1 MAIGS
6 KYNPLGSE
14 QKPRAERIFTDRVDS
29 KDAFRKSIAHINEI
43 SKDKDGKEKNTYKVL
58 AFYGMGGIGK
68 TSLRDHLCD
77 MIKKNEELKKHVV
90 YSYIDFQTDFPKD
103 MISKDV
109 FYRLISDRFHKNFG
123 IKFTIFSLA
132 YIIYL
137 KKLNPNLELKKHTL
151 PFAEEGDILSGI
163 IEFLS
168 ESVGSIAGITTKIV
182 AYAYKNYSN
191 FFLDDN
197 IKKELVELEN
207 QEVCNIEQE
216 LSRFFAYDLANFKK
230 ENPNKKVAI
239 FFDTYELLCKTQP
252 TDAEKLKQDEWI
264 RDFIEQ
270 NKNVLF
276 VISGREKLIWE
287 LADSDWEEVLEQH
300 RLEELSDDDCKSFLN
315 HCGITDPNI
324 QERIIKCSCGVPFY
338 LDICVE
344 IWENDKGKEDF
355 KDIKQTEI
363 TERLIRYLD
372 RSELATL
379 ELLSIAS
386 YFDKEIFELIVSKF
400 STGYPATKIDE
411 LAKFSFISSEDNS
424 KHYTI
429 QRLMKECL
437 QNQLDV
443 ELKARAHETMVCYY
457 EDKLKDLSI
466 KTASRDNA
474 ILVREAFIHK
484 ENLNGEEKAIDW
496 LLEKLDIY
504 SERGV
509 LFIFK
514 DMLLELLN
522 RDFNYKKA
530 DVLNN
535 LGTSYYSLGNY
546 NKAIEYYKKAL
557 EIRIN
562 TLDENHPDV
571 ASSYNNLGA
580 AYNGLGD
587 YNKAIYFFEKAL
599 EIKINT
605 LGENHPNVA
614 SSYNNLG
621 AAYNDLG
628 DYNKA
633 IEYHEKALEIR
644 INTLD
649 ENHSDLAT
657 SYNNLGA
664 AYNNLGDYNKAIE
677 YYKKAL
683 EIRINTLDENHPDL
697 ATSYYNLGI
706 SYDGL
711 EDYGKAIEYYKKALE
726 IRINTLDENHP
737 DIASS
742 YNNLGV
748 VYNDLGDYNKAI
760 EYHEKPLEIRINTL
774 GENHPDVA
782 DSYNNLGISYDGL
795 GDYNK
800 AIECHEKALEI
811 RINTQGK
818 NQNHRNII
826 RSYVSLGGIYY
837 GLGDYSKAIEYYEKA
852 LEIRINTLDENHPD
866 IVNSYYKLG
875 AAYNGLGDYNKAIS
889 FLEKALEIRIN
900 TPGESHPDIV
910 NSYYKLGAACN
921 GLGDY
926 NKAIEYH
933 EKALE
938 IEINTLGENHPDV
951 ADSYG
956 VLGGIYYG
964 LGDYSKAIEYYE
976 KALEI
981 RINTLGRSHPDIA
994 DYYNNLG
1001 VVYNDLGDYCKAIEY
1016 YEKAL
1021 EIRINIL
1028 GENDPDITFYYSNI
1042 GESYHGLGD
1051 YGKAIEY
1058 YEKALEIIETVGTL
1072 YSGKYSDD
1080 SNMEEAI
1087 KKEIAI
1093 IREKLIS

>member
-1 MAIGS
+1 MPIGS

-14 QKPRAERIFTDRVDS
+14 QKLRAERIFTDRVDS

-77 MIKKNEELKKHVV
+77 MIKKDEELKKHVV

-197 IKKELVELEN
+197 IKNELFKLEN

-216 LSRFFAYDLANFKK
+216 LPRFFAYDLANFKK

-287 LADSDWEEVLEQH
+287 LADSDWEKVLEQH
-300 RLEELSDDDCKSFLN
+300 RLEELSDDDCRSFLS
-315 HCGITDPNI
+315 HCGIADPVI

-344 IWENDKGKEDF
+344 IWENDKGKENF
-355 KDIKQTEI
+355 KDIKQAEI

-379 ELLSIAS
+379 ELLSIAN

-400 STGYPATKIDE
+400 STGYPATKIGE
-411 LAKFSFISSEDNS
+411 LAKFSFISSEDDS

-437 QNQLDV
+437 QNQLDA
-443 ELKARAHETMVCYY
+443 ELKARAHEVMIGYY
-457 EDKLKDLSI
+457 EDKLKNLSV

-474 ILVREAFIHK
+474 ILVREAFIHI
-484 ENLNGEEKAIDW
+484 EILDGVEKAIDW
-496 LLEKLDIY
+496 LLEKLSIY
-504 SERGV
+504 RKCGI

-514 DMLLELLN
+514 DMLLELLG
-522 RDFNYKKA
+522 RDLDYKK
-530 DVLNN
+530 VEILNN
-535 LGTSYYSLGNY
+535 LGTSHYS
-546 NKAIEYYKKAL
+546 
-557 EIRIN
+557 
-562 TLDENHPDV
+562 
-571 ASSYNNLGA
+571 
-580 AYNGLGD
+580 
-587 YNKAIYFFEKAL
+587 
-599 EIKINT
+599 
-605 LGENHPNVA
+605 
-614 SSYNNLG
+614 
-621 AAYNDLG
+621 
-628 DYNKA
+628 
-633 IEYHEKALEIR
+633 
-644 INTLD
+644 
-649 ENHSDLAT
+649 
-657 SYNNLGA
+657 
-664 AYNNLGDYNKAIE
+664 
-677 YYKKAL
+677 
-683 EIRINTLDENHPDL
+683 
-697 ATSYYNLGI
+697 
-706 SYDGL
+706 
-711 EDYGKAIEYYKKALE
+711 
-726 IRINTLDENHP
+726 
-737 DIASS
+737 
-742 YNNLGV
+742 
-748 VYNDLGDYNKAI
+748 
-760 EYHEKPLEIRINTL
+760 
-774 GENHPDVA
+774 
-782 DSYNNLGISYDGL
+782 
-795 GDYNK
+795 
-800 AIECHEKALEI
+800 
-811 RINTQGK
+811 
-818 NQNHRNII
+818 
-826 RSYVSLGGIYY
+826 
-837 GLGDYSKAIEYYEKA
+837 
-852 LEIRINTLDENHPD
+852 
-866 IVNSYYKLG
+866 
-875 AAYNGLGDYNKAIS
+875 
-889 FLEKALEIRIN
+889 
-900 TPGESHPDIV
+900 
-910 NSYYKLGAACN
+910 
-921 GLGDY
+921 
-926 NKAIEYH
+926 
-933 EKALE
+933 
-938 IEINTLGENHPDV
+938 
-951 ADSYG
+951 
-956 VLGGIYYG
+956 

-981 RINTLGRSHPDIA
+981 RINTLGENHPDIA
-994 DYYNNLG
+994 GSYNNLG
-1001 VVYNDLGDYCKAIEY
+1001 IAYRSLGDYGKAIEYHEKALEIGINTLGENHPDIAGSYNSLGIAYHKLGDYGKAIEY

-1021 EIRINIL
+1021 EIRINTL
-1028 GENDPDITFYYSNI
+1028 GENHPDIAGSYNNLGT
-1042 GESYHGLGD
+1042 SYHKLGD

-1058 YEKALEIIETVGTL
+1058 YKKALEIIETVGTL

-1093 IREKLIS
+1093 IREKLTS

>member
-29 KDAFRKSIAHINEI
+29 KDAFRKSIAHINDT

-68 TSLRDHLCD
+68 TSLREHLCD
-77 MIKKNEELKKHVV
+77 MIKKDEELKEQVV

-216 LSRFFAYDLANFKK
+216 LPRFFAYDLANFKK

-252 TDAEKLKQDEWI
+252 TDAEKLKQDEWT

-287 LADSDWEEVLEQH
+287 LADSDWEKVLEQH

-315 HCGITDPNI
+315 HCGITDPDI

-338 LDICVE
+338 LDVCVE
-344 IWENDKGKEDF
+344 IWEKDKGKEDF

-386 YFDKEIFELIVSKF
+386 YFNREIFELMVSKF

-437 QNQLDV
+437 QNQLDA

-466 KTASRDNA
+466 KTASSA
-474 ILVREAFIHK
+474 QAALIQEAFAHK
-484 ENLNGEEKAIDW
+484 EKLEGVEKAIDW

-504 SERGV
+504 SECGM

-514 DMLLELLN
+514 DMLLGLLEK
-522 RDFNYKKA
+522 DLDYKKA
-530 DVLNN
+530 EILNI
-535 LGTSYYSLGNY
+535 LGVSYRD
-546 NKAIEYYKKAL
+546 I
-557 EIRIN
+557 
-562 TLDENHPDV
+562 
-571 ASSYNNLGA
+571 
-580 AYNGLGD
+580 
-587 YNKAIYFFEKAL
+587 
-599 EIKINT
+599 
-605 LGENHPNVA
+605 
-614 SSYNNLG
+614 
-621 AAYNDLG
+621 G

-644 INTLD
+644 IN
-649 ENHSDLAT
+649 A
-657 SYNNLGA
+657 
-664 AYNNLGDYNKAIE
+664 
-677 YYKKAL
+677 
-683 EIRINTLDENHPDL
+683 
-697 ATSYYNLGI
+697 
-706 SYDGL
+706 
-711 EDYGKAIEYYKKALE
+711 
-726 IRINTLDENHP
+726 
-737 DIASS
+737 
-742 YNNLGV
+742 
-748 VYNDLGDYNKAI
+748 
-760 EYHEKPLEIRINTL
+760 L
-774 GENHPDVA
+774 GENQPEL
-782 DSYNNLGISYDGL
+782 YNNLGISYDGL
-795 GDYNK
+795 GDY
-800 AIECHEKALEI
+800 
-811 RINTQGK
+811 G
-818 NQNHRNII
+818 
-826 RSYVSLGGIYY
+826 
-837 GLGDYSKAIEYYEKA
+837 KAIEY
-852 LEIRINTLDENHPD
+852 H
-866 IVNSYYKLG
+866 
-875 AAYNGLGDYNKAIS
+875 
-889 FLEKALEIRIN
+889 EKALEIRIN
-900 TPGESHPDIV
+900 TPGENQNHRNIIR
-910 NSYYKLGAACN
+910 SYVFLG
-921 GLGDY
+921 
-926 NKAIEYH
+926 K
-933 EKALE
+933 
-938 IEINTLGENHPDV
+938 
-951 ADSYG
+951 
-956 VLGGIYYG
+956 IYYG
-964 LGDYSKAIEYYE
+964 LGDYGKAIEYYE

-981 RINTLGRSHPDIA
+981 EINTLDENHPDIA

-1001 VVYNDLGDYCKAIEY
+1001 VVYNDLGDYGKAIEY

-1093 IREKLIS
+1093 IREKLTS

>member
-29 KDAFRKSIAHINEI
+29 KDAFRKSIAHINDT

-68 TSLRDHLCD
+68 TSLREHLCD
-77 MIKKNEELKKHVV
+77 MIKKDEELKEQVV

-216 LSRFFAYDLANFKK
+216 LPRFFAYDLANFKK

-252 TDAEKLKQDEWI
+252 TDAEKLKQDEWT

-287 LADSDWEEVLEQH
+287 LADSDWEKVLEQH

-315 HCGITDPNI
+315 HCGITDPDI

-338 LDICVE
+338 LDVCVE
-344 IWENDKGKEDF
+344 IWEKDKGKEDF

-386 YFDKEIFELIVSKF
+386 YFNREIFELMVSKF

-437 QNQLDV
+437 QNQLDA

-466 KTASRDNA
+466 KTASSA
-474 ILVREAFIHK
+474 QAALIQEAFAHK
-484 ENLNGEEKAIDW
+484 EKLEGVEKAIDW

-504 SERGV
+504 SECGM

-514 DMLLELLN
+514 DMLLGLLEK
-522 RDFNYKKA
+522 DLDYKKA
-530 DVLNN
+530 EILNI
-535 LGTSYYSLGNY
+535 LGVSYRDIGDY
-546 NKAIEYYKKAL
+546 NKAIEYHEKALEIRINALGENQPELYNNLGISYDGLGDYGKAIEYHEKAL

-562 TLDENHPDV
+562 TLGENHPDV
-571 ASSYNNLGA
+571 ASYYNNLGTV
-580 AYNGLGD
+580 YN
-587 YNKAIYFFEKAL
+587 
-599 EIKINT
+599 
-605 LGENHPNVA
+605 
-614 SSYNNLG
+614 S
-621 AAYNDLG
+621 LG

-644 INTLD
+644 INTL
-649 ENHSDLAT
+649 
-657 SYNNLGA
+657 
-664 AYNNLGDYNKAIE
+664 
-677 YYKKAL
+677 
-683 EIRINTLDENHPDL
+683 
-697 ATSYYNLGI
+697 
-706 SYDGL
+706 
-711 EDYGKAIEYYKKALE
+711 
-726 IRINTLDENHP
+726 
-737 DIASS
+737 
-742 YNNLGV
+742 
-748 VYNDLGDYNKAI
+748 
-760 EYHEKPLEIRINTL
+760 

-782 DSYNNLGISYDGL
+782 DSY
-795 GDYNK
+795 YN
-800 AIECHEKALEI
+800 
-811 RINTQGK
+811 
-818 NQNHRNII
+818 
-826 RSYVSLGGIYY
+826 
-837 GLGDYSKAIEYYEKA
+837 
-852 LEIRINTLDENHPD
+852 
-866 IVNSYYKLG
+866 LG

-889 FLEKALEIRIN
+889 FFEKALEIEIN
-900 TPGESHPDIV
+900 TLDENHPDIAD
-910 NSYYKLGAACN
+910 SYYKLGAACN

-938 IEINTLGENHPDV
+938 IRINTLGENHPDI

-956 VLGGIYYG
+956 VLGVIYYG
-964 LGDYSKAIEYYE
+964 LGDYGKAIEYYE

-981 RINTLGRSHPDIA
+981 EINTLDENHPDIA

-1001 VVYNDLGDYCKAIEY
+1001 VVYNDLGDYGKAIEY

-1093 IREKLIS
+1093 IREKLTS

>member
-14 QKPRAERIFTDRVDS
+14 QKPRAERIFTDRVKP
-29 KDAFRKSIAHINEI
+29 KDAFRKSIAHINDT

-68 TSLRDHLCD
+68 TSLREHLCD
-77 MIKKNEELKKHVV
+77 MIKKDEELKEQVV

-197 IKKELVELEN
+197 IKKALVELEN

-216 LSRFFAYDLANFKK
+216 LPRFFAYDLANFKK

-252 TDAEKLKQDEWI
+252 TDAEKLKQDEWT

-315 HCGITDPNI
+315 HCGITDPDI

-338 LDICVE
+338 LDVCVE
-344 IWENDKGKEDF
+344 IWEKDKGKEDF

-386 YFDKEIFELIVSKF
+386 YFNREIFELMVSKF

-437 QNQLDV
+437 QNQLDA

-466 KTASRDNA
+466 KTASSA
-474 ILVREAFIHK
+474 QAALIQEAFAHK
-484 ENLNGEEKAIDW
+484 EKLEGVEKAIDW

-504 SERGV
+504 SECGM

-514 DMLLELLN
+514 DMLLGLLEK
-522 RDFNYKKA
+522 DLDYKKA
-530 DVLNN
+530 EILNI
-535 LGTSYYSLGNY
+535 LGVSYRD
-546 NKAIEYYKKAL
+546 I
-557 EIRIN
+557 
-562 TLDENHPDV
+562 
-571 ASSYNNLGA
+571 
-580 AYNGLGD
+580 
-587 YNKAIYFFEKAL
+587 
-599 EIKINT
+599 
-605 LGENHPNVA
+605 
-614 SSYNNLG
+614 
-621 AAYNDLG
+621 G

-644 INTLD
+644 INALG
-649 ENHSDLAT
+649 ENQPEL
-657 SYNNLGA
+657 YNNLGIS
-664 AYNNLGDYNKAIE
+664 YDGLGDYGKAIE
-677 YYKKAL
+677 YHEKAL
-683 EIRINTLDENHPDL
+683 EIRINTLGENHPDV
-697 ATSYYNLGI
+697 ASY
-706 SYDGL
+706 
-711 EDYGKAIEYYKKALE
+711 
-726 IRINTLDENHP
+726 
-737 DIASS
+737 
-742 YNNLGV
+742 YNNLGT
-748 VYNDLGDYNKAI
+748 VYNSLGDYNKAI
-760 EYHEKPLEIRINTL
+760 EYHEKALEIRINTL

-800 AIECHEKALEI
+800 AIEYHEKALEI
-811 RINTQGK
+811 RINTPGE

-826 RSYVSLGGIYY
+826 RSYVFLGKIYY
-837 GLGDYSKAIEYYEKA
+837 GLGDYGKAIEYYEKA
-852 LEIRINTLDENHPD
+852 LEIEINTLDENHPD
-866 IVNSYYKLG
+866 IADSYYNLG

-889 FLEKALEIRIN
+889 FFEKALEIEIN
-900 TPGESHPDIV
+900 TLGENHPDIAD
-910 NSYYKLGAACN
+910 SYYKLGAACN

-938 IEINTLGENHPDV
+938 IRINTLGENHPDI

-956 VLGGIYYG
+956 VLGVIYYG
-964 LGDYSKAIEYYE
+964 LGDYNKAIEYHE

-981 RINTLGRSHPDIA
+981 RINTLGESHPDIA

-1001 VVYNDLGDYCKAIEY
+1001 VVYNDLGDYGKAIEY

-1093 IREKLIS
+1093 IREKLTS

>member
-29 KDAFRKSIAHINEI
+29 KDAFRKSIAHINDT

-68 TSLRDHLCD
+68 TSLREHLCD
-77 MIKKNEELKKHVV
+77 MIKKDEELKEQVV

-216 LSRFFAYDLANFKK
+216 LPRFFAYDLANFKK

-252 TDAEKLKQDEWI
+252 TDAEKLKQDEWT

-287 LADSDWEEVLEQH
+287 LADSDWEKVLEQH

-315 HCGITDPNI
+315 HCGITDPDI

-338 LDICVE
+338 LDVCVE
-344 IWENDKGKEDF
+344 IWEKDKGKEDF

-386 YFDKEIFELIVSKF
+386 YFNREIFELMVSKF

-437 QNQLDV
+437 QNQLDA

-466 KTASRDNA
+466 KTASSA
-474 ILVREAFIHK
+474 QAALIQEAFAHK
-484 ENLNGEEKAIDW
+484 EKLEGVEKAIDW

-504 SERGV
+504 SECGM

-514 DMLLELLN
+514 DMLLGLLEK
-522 RDFNYKKA
+522 DLDYKKA
-530 DVLNN
+530 EILNI
-535 LGTSYYSLGNY
+535 LGVSYRDIGDY
-546 NKAIEYYKKAL
+546 NKAIEYHEKAL

-562 TLDENHPDV
+562 ALGENQPEL
-571 ASSYNNLGA
+571 YNNLG
-580 AYNGLGD
+580 
-587 YNKAIYFFEKAL
+587 I
-599 EIKINT
+599 
-605 LGENHPNVA
+605 
-614 SSYNNLG
+614 SYDG
-621 AAYNDLG
+621 LG

-644 INTLD
+644 INTPG
-649 ENHSDLAT
+649 ENQNHRNIIR
-657 SYNNLGA
+657 SYVFLGKI
-664 AYNNLGDYNKAIE
+664 YYGLG
-677 YYKKAL
+677 
-683 EIRINTLDENHPDL
+683 
-697 ATSYYNLGI
+697 
-706 SYDGL
+706 
-711 EDYGKAIEYYKKALE
+711 DYGKAIEYYEKALE
-726 IRINTLDENHP
+726 IEINTLDENHP
-737 DIASS
+737 DIA
-742 YNNLGV
+742 
-748 VYNDLGDYNKAI
+748 
-760 EYHEKPLEIRINTL
+760 
-774 GENHPDVA
+774 
-782 DSYNNLGISYDGL
+782 DSY
-795 GDYNK
+795 YN
-800 AIECHEKALEI
+800 
-811 RINTQGK
+811 
-818 NQNHRNII
+818 
-826 RSYVSLGGIYY
+826 
-837 GLGDYSKAIEYYEKA
+837 
-852 LEIRINTLDENHPD
+852 
-866 IVNSYYKLG
+866 LG

-889 FLEKALEIRIN
+889 FFEKALEIEIN
-900 TPGESHPDIV
+900 TLDENHPDIAD
-910 NSYYKLGAACN
+910 SYYKLGAACN

-938 IEINTLGENHPDV
+938 IRINTLGENHPDI

-956 VLGGIYYG
+956 VLGVIYYG
-964 LGDYSKAIEYYE
+964 LGDYGKAIEYYE

-981 RINTLGRSHPDIA
+981 EINTLDENHPDIA

-1001 VVYNDLGDYCKAIEY
+1001 VVYNDLGDYGKAIEY

-1093 IREKLIS
+1093 IREKLTS

>member
-1 MAIGS
+1 MPIGS

-14 QKPRAERIFTDRVDS
+14 QKLRAERIFTDRVDS

-77 MIKKNEELKKHVV
+77 MIKKDEELKEQVV
-90 YSYIDFQTDFPKD
+90 YSYIDFQTDFSKD

-197 IKKELVELEN
+197 IKNELFKLEN

-216 LSRFFAYDLANFKK
+216 LPRFFAYDLANFKK

-287 LADSDWEEVLEQH
+287 LADSDWEKVLEQH
-300 RLEELSDDDCKSFLN
+300 RLEELSDDDCRSFLS
-315 HCGITDPNI
+315 HCGIADPVI

-344 IWENDKGKEDF
+344 IWENDKGKENF
-355 KDIKQTEI
+355 KDIKQAEI

-379 ELLSIAS
+379 ELLSIAN

-400 STGYPATKIDE
+400 STGYPATKIGE
-411 LAKFSFISSEDNS
+411 LAKFSFISSEDDS

-437 QNQLDV
+437 QNQLDA
-443 ELKARAHETMVCYY
+443 ELKARAHEVMIGYY
-457 EDKLKDLSI
+457 EDKLKNLSV

-474 ILVREAFIHK
+474 ILVREAFIHI
-484 ENLNGEEKAIDW
+484 EILDGVEKAIDW
-496 LLEKLDIY
+496 LLEKLSIY
-504 SERGV
+504 RKCGI

-514 DMLLELLN
+514 DMLLELLG
-522 RDFNYKKA
+522 RDLDYKK
-530 DVLNN
+530 VEILNN
-535 LGTSYYSLGNY
+535 LGTSHYS
-546 NKAIEYYKKAL
+546 
-557 EIRIN
+557 
-562 TLDENHPDV
+562 
-571 ASSYNNLGA
+571 
-580 AYNGLGD
+580 
-587 YNKAIYFFEKAL
+587 
-599 EIKINT
+599 
-605 LGENHPNVA
+605 
-614 SSYNNLG
+614 
-621 AAYNDLG
+621 
-628 DYNKA
+628 
-633 IEYHEKALEIR
+633 
-644 INTLD
+644 
-649 ENHSDLAT
+649 
-657 SYNNLGA
+657 
-664 AYNNLGDYNKAIE
+664 
-677 YYKKAL
+677 
-683 EIRINTLDENHPDL
+683 
-697 ATSYYNLGI
+697 
-706 SYDGL
+706 
-711 EDYGKAIEYYKKALE
+711 
-726 IRINTLDENHP
+726 
-737 DIASS
+737 
-742 YNNLGV
+742 
-748 VYNDLGDYNKAI
+748 
-760 EYHEKPLEIRINTL
+760 
-774 GENHPDVA
+774 
-782 DSYNNLGISYDGL
+782 
-795 GDYNK
+795 
-800 AIECHEKALEI
+800 
-811 RINTQGK
+811 
-818 NQNHRNII
+818 
-826 RSYVSLGGIYY
+826 
-837 GLGDYSKAIEYYEKA
+837 
-852 LEIRINTLDENHPD
+852 
-866 IVNSYYKLG
+866 
-875 AAYNGLGDYNKAIS
+875 
-889 FLEKALEIRIN
+889 
-900 TPGESHPDIV
+900 
-910 NSYYKLGAACN
+910 
-921 GLGDY
+921 
-926 NKAIEYH
+926 
-933 EKALE
+933 
-938 IEINTLGENHPDV
+938 
-951 ADSYG
+951 
-956 VLGGIYYG
+956 

-981 RINTLGRSHPDIA
+981 RINTLGENHPDIA
-994 DYYNNLG
+994 GSYNNLG
-1001 VVYNDLGDYCKAIEY
+1001 IAYRSLGDYGKAIEYHEKALEIGINTLGENHPDIAGSYNSLGIAYHKLGDYGKAIEY

-1021 EIRINIL
+1021 EIRINTL
-1028 GENDPDITFYYSNI
+1028 GENHPDIAGSYNNLGT
-1042 GESYHGLGD
+1042 SYHKLGD

-1058 YEKALEIIETVGTL
+1058 YKKALEIIETVGTL

-1093 IREKLIS
+1093 IREKLTS

>member
-29 KDAFRKSIAHINEI
+29 KDAFRKSIAHINDT

-68 TSLRDHLCD
+68 TSLREHLCD
-77 MIKKNEELKKHVV
+77 MIKKDEELKEQVV

-216 LSRFFAYDLANFKK
+216 LPRFFAYDLANFKK

-252 TDAEKLKQDEWI
+252 TDAEKLKQDEWT

-287 LADSDWEEVLEQH
+287 LADSDWEKVLEQH

-315 HCGITDPNI
+315 HCGITDPDI

-338 LDICVE
+338 LDVCVE
-344 IWENDKGKEDF
+344 IWEKDKGKEDF

-386 YFDKEIFELIVSKF
+386 YFNREIFELMVSKF

-437 QNQLDV
+437 QNQLDA

-466 KTASRDNA
+466 KTASSA
-474 ILVREAFIHK
+474 QAALIQEAFAHK
-484 ENLNGEEKAIDW
+484 EKLEGVEKAIDW

-504 SERGV
+504 SECGM

-514 DMLLELLN
+514 DMLLGLLEK
-522 RDFNYKKA
+522 DLDYKKA
-530 DVLNN
+530 EILNI
-535 LGTSYYSLGNY
+535 LGVSYRD
-546 NKAIEYYKKAL
+546 I
-557 EIRIN
+557 
-562 TLDENHPDV
+562 
-571 ASSYNNLGA
+571 
-580 AYNGLGD
+580 
-587 YNKAIYFFEKAL
+587 
-599 EIKINT
+599 
-605 LGENHPNVA
+605 
-614 SSYNNLG
+614 
-621 AAYNDLG
+621 G

-644 INTLD
+644 INALG
-649 ENHSDLAT
+649 ENQPEL
-657 SYNNLGA
+657 YN
-664 AYNNLGDYNKAIE
+664 
-677 YYKKAL
+677 
-683 EIRINTLDENHPDL
+683 
-697 ATSYYNLGI
+697 NLGI

-711 EDYGKAIEYYKKALE
+711 GDYGKAIEY
-726 IRINTLDENHP
+726 
-737 DIASS
+737 
-742 YNNLGV
+742 
-748 VYNDLGDYNKAI
+748 
-760 EYHEKPLEIRINTL
+760 HEKALEIRINTL

-800 AIECHEKALEI
+800 AIEYHKKTLEIRINTLGDDHLGVVNSYNNLGVAYNSLGDYNKAIEYHEKALEI
-811 RINTQGK
+811 RINTLGENHPDVADSYNNLGISYDGLGDYNK
-818 NQNHRNII
+818 AIEYHEKALEIRINTPGENQNHRNII
-826 RSYVSLGGIYY
+826 RSYVFLGKIYY
-837 GLGDYSKAIEYYEKA
+837 GLGDYGKAIEYYEKA
-852 LEIRINTLDENHPD
+852 LEIEINTLDENHPD
-866 IVNSYYKLG
+866 IADSYYNLG

-889 FLEKALEIRIN
+889 FFEKALEIEIN
-900 TPGESHPDIV
+900 TLDENHPDIAD
-910 NSYYKLGAACN
+910 SYYKLGAACN

-938 IEINTLGENHPDV
+938 IRINTLGENHPDI

-956 VLGGIYYG
+956 VLGVIYYG
-964 LGDYSKAIEYYE
+964 LGDYGKAIEYYE

-981 RINTLGRSHPDIA
+981 EINTLDENHPDIA

-1001 VVYNDLGDYCKAIEY
+1001 VVYNDLGDYGKAIEY

-1093 IREKLIS
+1093 IREKLTS

>member
-29 KDAFRKSIAHINEI
+29 KDAFRKSIAHINDT

-68 TSLRDHLCD
+68 TSLREHLCD
-77 MIKKNEELKKHVV
+77 MIKKDEELKEQVV

-216 LSRFFAYDLANFKK
+216 LPRFFAYDLANFKK

-252 TDAEKLKQDEWI
+252 TDAEKLKQDEWT

-287 LADSDWEEVLEQH
+287 LADSDWEKVLEQH

-315 HCGITDPNI
+315 HCGITDPDI

-338 LDICVE
+338 LDVCVE
-344 IWENDKGKEDF
+344 IWEKDKGKEDF

-386 YFDKEIFELIVSKF
+386 YFNREIFELMVSKF

-437 QNQLDV
+437 QNQLDA

-466 KTASRDNA
+466 KTASSA
-474 ILVREAFIHK
+474 QAALIQEAFAHK
-484 ENLNGEEKAIDW
+484 EKLEGVEKAIDW

-504 SERGV
+504 SECGM

-514 DMLLELLN
+514 DMLLGLLEK
-522 RDFNYKKA
+522 DLDYKKA
-530 DVLNN
+530 EILNI
-535 LGTSYYSLGNY
+535 LGVSYRDIGDY
-546 NKAIEYYKKAL
+546 NKAIEYHKKTL

-562 TLDENHPDV
+562 TLGDDHLGVVN
-571 ASSYNNLGA
+571 SYNNLGV
-580 AYNGLGD
+580 AYN
-587 YNKAIYFFEKAL
+587 
-599 EIKINT
+599 
-605 LGENHPNVA
+605 
-614 SSYNNLG
+614 S
-621 AAYNDLG
+621 LG

-633 IEYHEKALEIR
+633 IEYHEKA
-644 INTLD
+644 
-649 ENHSDLAT
+649 
-657 SYNNLGA
+657 
-664 AYNNLGDYNKAIE
+664 
-677 YYKKAL
+677 
-683 EIRINTLDENHPDL
+683 
-697 ATSYYNLGI
+697 
-706 SYDGL
+706 
-711 EDYGKAIEYYKKALE
+711 
-726 IRINTLDENHP
+726 
-737 DIASS
+737 
-742 YNNLGV
+742 
-748 VYNDLGDYNKAI
+748 
-760 EYHEKPLEIRINTL
+760 LEIRINTL

-800 AIECHEKALEI
+800 AIEYHEKALEI
-811 RINTQGK
+811 RINTPGE

-826 RSYVSLGGIYY
+826 RSYVFLGKIYY
-837 GLGDYSKAIEYYEKA
+837 GLGDYGKAIEYYEKA
-852 LEIRINTLDENHPD
+852 LEIEINTLDENHPD
-866 IVNSYYKLG
+866 IADSYYNLG

-889 FLEKALEIRIN
+889 FFEKALEIEIN
-900 TPGESHPDIV
+900 TLDENHPDIAD
-910 NSYYKLGAACN
+910 SYYKLGAACN

-938 IEINTLGENHPDV
+938 IRINTLGENHPDI

-956 VLGGIYYG
+956 VLGVIYYG
-964 LGDYSKAIEYYE
+964 LGDYGKAIEYYE

-981 RINTLGRSHPDIA
+981 EINTLDENHPDIA
-994 DYYNNLG
+994 DSYNNLG
-1001 VVYNDLGDYCKAIEY
+1001 VVYNDLGDYGKAIEY

-1093 IREKLIS
+1093 IREKLTS

>member
-1 MAIGS
+1 MPIGS

-14 QKPRAERIFTDRVDS
+14 QKLRAERIFTDRVDS

-77 MIKKNEELKKHVV
+77 MIKKDEELKKHVV

-197 IKKELVELEN
+197 IKNELFKLEN

-216 LSRFFAYDLANFKK
+216 LPRFFAYDLANFKK

-287 LADSDWEEVLEQH
+287 LADSDWEKVLEQH
-300 RLEELSDDDCKSFLN
+300 RLEELSDDDCRSFLS
-315 HCGITDPNI
+315 HCGIADPVI

-344 IWENDKGKEDF
+344 IWENDKGKENF
-355 KDIKQTEI
+355 KDIKQAEI

-379 ELLSIAS
+379 ELLSIAN

-400 STGYPATKIDE
+400 STGYPATKIGE
-411 LAKFSFISSEDNS
+411 LAKFSFISSEDDS

-437 QNQLDV
+437 QNQLDA
-443 ELKARAHETMVCYY
+443 ELKARAHEVMIGYY
-457 EDKLKDLSI
+457 EDKLKNLSV

-474 ILVREAFIHK
+474 ILVREAFIHI
-484 ENLNGEEKAIDW
+484 EILDGVEKAIDW
-496 LLEKLDIY
+496 LLEKLSIY
-504 SERGV
+504 RKCGI

-514 DMLLELLN
+514 DMLLELLG
-522 RDFNYKKA
+522 RDLDYKK
-530 DVLNN
+530 VEILNN
-535 LGTSYYSLGNY
+535 LGTSHYS
-546 NKAIEYYKKAL
+546 
-557 EIRIN
+557 
-562 TLDENHPDV
+562 
-571 ASSYNNLGA
+571 
-580 AYNGLGD
+580 
-587 YNKAIYFFEKAL
+587 
-599 EIKINT
+599 
-605 LGENHPNVA
+605 
-614 SSYNNLG
+614 
-621 AAYNDLG
+621 
-628 DYNKA
+628 
-633 IEYHEKALEIR
+633 
-644 INTLD
+644 
-649 ENHSDLAT
+649 
-657 SYNNLGA
+657 
-664 AYNNLGDYNKAIE
+664 
-677 YYKKAL
+677 
-683 EIRINTLDENHPDL
+683 
-697 ATSYYNLGI
+697 
-706 SYDGL
+706 
-711 EDYGKAIEYYKKALE
+711 
-726 IRINTLDENHP
+726 
-737 DIASS
+737 
-742 YNNLGV
+742 
-748 VYNDLGDYNKAI
+748 
-760 EYHEKPLEIRINTL
+760 
-774 GENHPDVA
+774 
-782 DSYNNLGISYDGL
+782 
-795 GDYNK
+795 
-800 AIECHEKALEI
+800 
-811 RINTQGK
+811 
-818 NQNHRNII
+818 
-826 RSYVSLGGIYY
+826 
-837 GLGDYSKAIEYYEKA
+837 
-852 LEIRINTLDENHPD
+852 
-866 IVNSYYKLG
+866 
-875 AAYNGLGDYNKAIS
+875 
-889 FLEKALEIRIN
+889 
-900 TPGESHPDIV
+900 
-910 NSYYKLGAACN
+910 
-921 GLGDY
+921 
-926 NKAIEYH
+926 
-933 EKALE
+933 
-938 IEINTLGENHPDV
+938 
-951 ADSYG
+951 
-956 VLGGIYYG
+956 

-981 RINTLGRSHPDIA
+981 RINTLGENHPDIA
-994 DYYNNLG
+994 GSYNNLG
-1001 VVYNDLGDYCKAIEY
+1001 IAYRSLGDYGKAIEYHEKALEIGINTLGENHPDIAGSYNSLGIAYHKLGDYGKAIEY

-1021 EIRINIL
+1021 EIRINTL
-1028 GENDPDITFYYSNI
+1028 GENYPDIAGPYNNLGIAYRS
-1042 GESYHGLGD
+1042 LGD

-1058 YEKALEIIETVGTL
+1058 YEKALEIRINTLGENHPDIAGSYNNLGTSYHKLGDYGKAIEYYKKALEIIETVGTL

-1093 IREKLIS
+1093 IREKLTS

>member
-29 KDAFRKSIAHINEI
+29 KDAFRKSIAHINDT

-68 TSLRDHLCD
+68 TSLREHLCD
-77 MIKKNEELKKHVV
+77 MIKKDEELKEQVV

-216 LSRFFAYDLANFKK
+216 LPRFFAYDLANFKK

-252 TDAEKLKQDEWI
+252 TDAEKLKQDEWT

-287 LADSDWEEVLEQH
+287 LADSDWEKVLEQH

-315 HCGITDPNI
+315 HCGITDPDI

-338 LDICVE
+338 LDVCVE
-344 IWENDKGKEDF
+344 IWEKDKGKEDF

-386 YFDKEIFELIVSKF
+386 YFNREIFELMVSKF

-437 QNQLDV
+437 QNQLDA

-466 KTASRDNA
+466 KTASSA
-474 ILVREAFIHK
+474 QAALIQEAFAHK
-484 ENLNGEEKAIDW
+484 EKLEGVEKAIDW

-504 SERGV
+504 SECGM

-514 DMLLELLN
+514 DMLLGLLEK
-522 RDFNYKKA
+522 DLDYKKA
-530 DVLNN
+530 EILNI
-535 LGTSYYSLGNY
+535 LGVSYRD
-546 NKAIEYYKKAL
+546 I
-557 EIRIN
+557 
-562 TLDENHPDV
+562 
-571 ASSYNNLGA
+571 
-580 AYNGLGD
+580 
-587 YNKAIYFFEKAL
+587 
-599 EIKINT
+599 
-605 LGENHPNVA
+605 
-614 SSYNNLG
+614 
-621 AAYNDLG
+621 G

-644 INTLD
+644 INALG
-649 ENHSDLAT
+649 ENQPEL
-657 SYNNLGA
+657 YN
-664 AYNNLGDYNKAIE
+664 
-677 YYKKAL
+677 
-683 EIRINTLDENHPDL
+683 
-697 ATSYYNLGI
+697 NLGI
-706 SYDGL
+706 SYDG
-711 EDYGKAIEYYKKALE
+711 
-726 IRINTLDENHP
+726 
-737 DIASS
+737 
-742 YNNLGV
+742 
-748 VYNDLGDYNKAI
+748 LGDYNKAI
-760 EYHEKPLEIRINTL
+760 EYHEKALEIRINTL

-800 AIECHEKALEI
+800 AIEYHEKALEI
-811 RINTQGK
+811 RINTPGE

-826 RSYVSLGGIYY
+826 RSYVFLGKIYY
-837 GLGDYSKAIEYYEKA
+837 GLGDYGKAIEYYEKA
-852 LEIRINTLDENHPD
+852 LEIEINTLDENHPD
-866 IVNSYYKLG
+866 IADSYYNLG

-889 FLEKALEIRIN
+889 FFEKALEIEIN
-900 TPGESHPDIV
+900 TLDENHPDIAD
-910 NSYYKLGAACN
+910 SYYKLGAACN

-938 IEINTLGENHPDV
+938 IRINTLGENHPDI

-956 VLGGIYYG
+956 VLGVIYYG
-964 LGDYSKAIEYYE
+964 LGDYGKAIEYYE

-981 RINTLGRSHPDIA
+981 EINTLDENHPDIA

-1001 VVYNDLGDYCKAIEY
+1001 VVYNDLGDYGKAIEY

-1093 IREKLIS
+1093 IREKLTS

>member
-14 QKPRAERIFTDRVDS
+14 QKPRAERIFTDRIKP

-68 TSLRDHLCD
+68 TSLREHLCD
-77 MIKKNEELKKHVV
+77 MVKKDDSLKEQVV
-90 YSYIDFQTDFPKD
+90 YSYIDFQTDFSKN

-197 IKKELVELEN
+197 IKNELFKLEN

-216 LSRFFAYDLANFKK
+216 LPRFFAYDLANFKK
-230 ENPNKKVAI
+230 ENPNKKVSI

-276 VISGREKLIWE
+276 VINGREKLIWE

-315 HCGITDPNI
+315 HCGITDPDI

-338 LDICVE
+338 LDVCVE
-344 IWENDKGKEDF
+344 IWEKDKCKEDF
-355 KDIKQTEI
+355 RDIKQAEI

-379 ELLSIAS
+379 ELLSITS
-386 YFDKEIFELIVSKF
+386 YFNREIFELMVSKF

-437 QNQLDV
+437 QNQLNA

-466 KTASRDNA
+466 KTASSTQA
-474 ILVREAFIHK
+474 ALIQEAFAHK
-484 ENLNGEEKAIDW
+484 EKLEGVEKAIDW

-504 SERGV
+504 SECRM

-514 DMLLELLN
+514 DMLLGLL
-522 RDFNYKKA
+522 DKDLDYKKA
-530 DVLNN
+530 EILNI
-535 LGTSYYSLGNY
+535 LGVSYRDIGDY
-546 NKAIEYYKKAL
+546 NKAIEYHEKAL

-562 TLDENHPDV
+562 ALGENQPEL
-571 ASSYNNLGA
+571 YNNLGIS
-580 AYNGLGD
+580 YDGLGD
-587 YNKAIYFFEKAL
+587 YNKAIEYHEKAL
-599 EIKINT
+599 EIGINT
-605 LGENHPNVA
+605 LGENHLDVA
-614 SSYNNLG
+614 SYYNNLG
-621 AAYNDLG
+621 TVYNSLG

-644 INTLD
+644 INTLGGD
-649 ENHSDLAT
+649 HPDVAD
-657 SYNNLGA
+657 SYN
-664 AYNNLGDYNKAIE
+664 
-677 YYKKAL
+677 
-683 EIRINTLDENHPDL
+683 
-697 ATSYYNLGI
+697 NLGI
-706 SYDGL
+706 SYDG
-711 EDYGKAIEYYKKALE
+711 
-726 IRINTLDENHP
+726 
-737 DIASS
+737 
-742 YNNLGV
+742 
-748 VYNDLGDYNKAI
+748 LGDYNKAI
-760 EYHEKPLEIRINTL
+760 EYHEKALEIRINTLGDDHLGVVNSYNNLGVAYNSLGDYNKAIEYHEKALEIRINTL

-800 AIECHEKALEI
+800 AIEYHEKALEI
-811 RINTQGK
+811 RINTLGENK
-818 NQNHRNII
+818 NHRNII
-826 RSYVSLGGIYY
+826 RSYVILGEIY
-837 GLGDYSKAIEYYEKA
+837 
-852 LEIRINTLDENHPD
+852 H
-866 IVNSYYKLG
+866 
-875 AAYNGLGDYNKAIS
+875 
-889 FLEKALEIRIN
+889 
-900 TPGESHPDIV
+900 
-910 NSYYKLGAACN
+910 

-938 IEINTLGENHPDV
+938 IRINTLGNDHLDV
-951 ADSYG
+951 ADSYD
-956 VLGGIYYG
+956 VLGEIYYG
-964 LGDYSKAIEYYE
+964 LEDYGKAIEYYE
-976 KALEI
+976 KVLEI
-981 RINTLGRSHPDIA
+981 RINTLGESHPDIA

-1001 VVYNDLGDYCKAIEY
+1001 AAYNGLSDYNRAIEY
-1016 YEKAL
+1016 YKKAL

-1028 GENDPDITFYYSNI
+1028 GENDPDITFYYSNL
-1042 GESYHGLGD
+1042 GESYDSLGD
-1051 YGKAIEY
+1051 YGRAIEY

-1080 SNMEEAI
+1080 ANMKETI

-1093 IREKLIS
+1093 IREKLTSE

>member
-14 QKPRAERIFTDRVDS
+14 QKPRAERIFTDRIKP

-68 TSLRDHLCD
+68 TSLREHLCD
-77 MIKKNEELKKHVV
+77 MVKKDDSLKEQVV
-90 YSYIDFQTDFPKD
+90 YSYIDFQTDFSKN

-197 IKKELVELEN
+197 IKNELFKLEN

-216 LSRFFAYDLANFKK
+216 LPRFFAYDLANFKK
-230 ENPNKKVAI
+230 ENPNKKVSI

-276 VISGREKLIWE
+276 VINGREKLIWE

-315 HCGITDPNI
+315 HCGITDPDI

-338 LDICVE
+338 LDVCVE
-344 IWENDKGKEDF
+344 IWEKDKCKEDF
-355 KDIKQTEI
+355 RDIKQAEI

-379 ELLSIAS
+379 ELLSITS
-386 YFDKEIFELIVSKF
+386 YFNREIFELMVSKF

-437 QNQLDV
+437 QNQLNA

-466 KTASRDNA
+466 KTASSTQA
-474 ILVREAFIHK
+474 ALIQEAFAHK
-484 ENLNGEEKAIDW
+484 EKLEGVEKAIDW

-504 SERGV
+504 SECRM

-514 DMLLELLN
+514 DMLLGLL
-522 RDFNYKKA
+522 DKDLDYKKA
-530 DVLNN
+530 EILNI
-535 LGTSYYSLGNY
+535 LGVSYRDIGDY
-546 NKAIEYYKKAL
+546 NKAIEYHEKAL

-562 TLDENHPDV
+562 ALGENQPEL
-571 ASSYNNLGA
+571 YNNLGIS
-580 AYNGLGD
+580 YDGLGD
-587 YNKAIYFFEKAL
+587 YNKAIEYHEKAL
-599 EIKINT
+599 EIGINT
-605 LGENHPNVA
+605 LGENHLDVA
-614 SSYNNLG
+614 SYYNNLG
-621 AAYNDLG
+621 TVYNSLG

-644 INTLD
+644 INTL
-649 ENHSDLAT
+649 
-657 SYNNLGA
+657 G
-664 AYNNLGDYNKAIE
+664 GD
-677 YYKKAL
+677 
-683 EIRINTLDENHPDL
+683 
-697 ATSYYNLGI
+697 
-706 SYDGL
+706 
-711 EDYGKAIEYYKKALE
+711 
-726 IRINTLDENHP
+726 
-737 DIASS
+737 
-742 YNNLGV
+742 
-748 VYNDLGDYNKAI
+748 
-760 EYHEKPLEIRINTL
+760 
-774 GENHPDVA
+774 HPDVA

-800 AIECHEKALEI
+800 AIEYHEKALEI
-811 RINTQGK
+811 RINTLGENK
-818 NQNHRNII
+818 NHRNII
-826 RSYVSLGGIYY
+826 RSYVILGEIY
-837 GLGDYSKAIEYYEKA
+837 
-852 LEIRINTLDENHPD
+852 H
-866 IVNSYYKLG
+866 
-875 AAYNGLGDYNKAIS
+875 
-889 FLEKALEIRIN
+889 
-900 TPGESHPDIV
+900 
-910 NSYYKLGAACN
+910 

-938 IEINTLGENHPDV
+938 IRINTLGNDHLDV
-951 ADSYG
+951 ADSYD
-956 VLGGIYYG
+956 VLGEIYYG
-964 LGDYSKAIEYYE
+964 LEDYGKAIEYYE
-976 KALEI
+976 KVLEI
-981 RINTLGRSHPDIA
+981 RINTLGESHPDIA

-1001 VVYNDLGDYCKAIEY
+1001 AAYNGLSDYNRAIEY
-1016 YEKAL
+1016 YKKAL

-1028 GENDPDITFYYSNI
+1028 GENDPDITFYYSNL
-1042 GESYHGLGD
+1042 GESYDSLGD
-1051 YGKAIEY
+1051 YGRAIEY

-1080 SNMEEAI
+1080 ANMKETI

-1093 IREKLIS
+1093 IREKLTSE

>member
-29 KDAFRKSIAHINEI
+29 KDAFRKSIAHINDT

-68 TSLRDHLCD
+68 TSLREHLCD
-77 MIKKNEELKKHVV
+77 MIKKDEELKEQVV

-216 LSRFFAYDLANFKK
+216 LPRFFAYDLANFKK

-252 TDAEKLKQDEWI
+252 TDAEKLKQDEWT

-287 LADSDWEEVLEQH
+287 LADSDWEKVLEQH

-315 HCGITDPNI
+315 HCGITDPDI

-338 LDICVE
+338 LDVCVE
-344 IWENDKGKEDF
+344 IWEKDKGKEDF

-386 YFDKEIFELIVSKF
+386 YFNREIFELMVSKF

-437 QNQLDV
+437 QNQLDA

-466 KTASRDNA
+466 KTASSA
-474 ILVREAFIHK
+474 QAALIQEAFAHK
-484 ENLNGEEKAIDW
+484 EKLEGVEKAIDW

-504 SERGV
+504 SECGM

-514 DMLLELLN
+514 DMLLGLLEK
-522 RDFNYKKA
+522 DLDYKKA
-530 DVLNN
+530 EILNI
-535 LGTSYYSLGNY
+535 LGVSYRD
-546 NKAIEYYKKAL
+546 I
-557 EIRIN
+557 
-562 TLDENHPDV
+562 
-571 ASSYNNLGA
+571 
-580 AYNGLGD
+580 
-587 YNKAIYFFEKAL
+587 
-599 EIKINT
+599 
-605 LGENHPNVA
+605 
-614 SSYNNLG
+614 
-621 AAYNDLG
+621 G

-644 INTLD
+644 INALG
-649 ENHSDLAT
+649 ENQPEL
-657 SYNNLGA
+657 YN
-664 AYNNLGDYNKAIE
+664 
-677 YYKKAL
+677 
-683 EIRINTLDENHPDL
+683 
-697 ATSYYNLGI
+697 NLGI

-711 EDYGKAIEYYKKALE
+711 GDYGKAIEY
-726 IRINTLDENHP
+726 
-737 DIASS
+737 
-742 YNNLGV
+742 
-748 VYNDLGDYNKAI
+748 
-760 EYHEKPLEIRINTL
+760 HEKALEIRINTL

-800 AIECHEKALEI
+800 AIEYHEKALEI
-811 RINTQGK
+811 RINTLGE
-818 NQNHRNII
+818 NHPDVAD
-826 RSYVSLGGIYY
+826 SYNNLGISYD
-837 GLGDYSKAIEYYEKA
+837 GLGDYNKAIEYHEKA
-852 LEIRINTLDENHPD
+852 LEIRINTLGENHPD
-866 IVNSYYKLG
+866 VADSYNNLG
-875 AAYNGLGDYNKAIS
+875 ISYDGLGDYNKAIEYH
-889 FLEKALEIRIN
+889 EKALEIRIN
-900 TPGESHPDIV
+900 TPGENQNHRNIIRSYVFLGKIYYGLGDYGKAIEYYEKALEIEINTLDENHPDIAD
-910 NSYYKLGAACN
+910 SYYKLGAACN

-938 IEINTLGENHPDV
+938 IRINTLGENHPDI

-956 VLGGIYYG
+956 VLGVIYYG
-964 LGDYSKAIEYYE
+964 LGDYGKAIEYYE

-981 RINTLGRSHPDIA
+981 EINTLDENHPDIA

-1001 VVYNDLGDYCKAIEY
+1001 VVYNDLGDYGKAIEY

-1093 IREKLIS
+1093 IREKLTS

>member
-29 KDAFRKSIAHINEI
+29 KDAFRKSIAHINDT

-68 TSLRDHLCD
+68 TSLREHLCD
-77 MIKKNEELKKHVV
+77 MIKKDEELKEQVV

-216 LSRFFAYDLANFKK
+216 LPRFFAYDLANFKK

-252 TDAEKLKQDEWI
+252 TDAEKLKQDEWT

-287 LADSDWEEVLEQH
+287 LADSDWEKVLEQH

-315 HCGITDPNI
+315 HCGITDPDI

-338 LDICVE
+338 LDVCVE
-344 IWENDKGKEDF
+344 IWEKDKGKEDF

-386 YFDKEIFELIVSKF
+386 YFNREIFELMVSKF

-437 QNQLDV
+437 QNQLDA

-466 KTASRDNA
+466 KTASSA
-474 ILVREAFIHK
+474 QAALIQEAFAHK
-484 ENLNGEEKAIDW
+484 EKLEGVEKAIDW

-504 SERGV
+504 SECGM

-514 DMLLELLN
+514 DMLLGLLEK
-522 RDFNYKKA
+522 DLDYKKA
-530 DVLNN
+530 EILNI
-535 LGTSYYSLGNY
+535 LGVSYRD
-546 NKAIEYYKKAL
+546 I
-557 EIRIN
+557 
-562 TLDENHPDV
+562 
-571 ASSYNNLGA
+571 
-580 AYNGLGD
+580 
-587 YNKAIYFFEKAL
+587 
-599 EIKINT
+599 
-605 LGENHPNVA
+605 
-614 SSYNNLG
+614 
-621 AAYNDLG
+621 G

-644 INTLD
+644 INALG
-649 ENHSDLAT
+649 ENQPEL
-657 SYNNLGA
+657 YNNLGIS
-664 AYNNLGDYNKAIE
+664 YDGLGDYGKAIE
-677 YYKKAL
+677 YHEKAL
-683 EIRINTLDENHPDL
+683 EIRINTLGENHPDV
-697 ATSYYNLGI
+697 ASY
-706 SYDGL
+706 
-711 EDYGKAIEYYKKALE
+711 
-726 IRINTLDENHP
+726 
-737 DIASS
+737 
-742 YNNLGV
+742 YNNLGT
-748 VYNDLGDYNKAI
+748 VYNSLGDYNKAI
-760 EYHEKPLEIRINTL
+760 EYHEKALEIRINTL

-800 AIECHEKALEI
+800 AIEYHKKTLEI
-811 RINTQGK
+811 RINTLGE
-818 NQNHRNII
+818 NHPDIAD
-826 RSYVSLGGIYY
+826 SYGVLGVIYY
-837 GLGDYSKAIEYYEKA
+837 GLGDYGKAIEYYEKA
-852 LEIRINTLDENHPD
+852 LEIEINTLDEN
-866 IVNSYYKLG
+866 
-875 AAYNGLGDYNKAIS
+875 
-889 FLEKALEIRIN
+889 
-900 TPGESHPDIV
+900 
-910 NSYYKLGAACN
+910 
-921 GLGDY
+921 
-926 NKAIEYH
+926 
-933 EKALE
+933 
-938 IEINTLGENHPDV
+938 
-951 ADSYG
+951 
-956 VLGGIYYG
+956 
-964 LGDYSKAIEYYE
+964 
-976 KALEI
+976 
-981 RINTLGRSHPDIA
+981 HPDIA

-1001 VVYNDLGDYCKAIEY
+1001 VVYNDLGDYGKAIEY

-1093 IREKLIS
+1093 IREKLTS

>member
-29 KDAFRKSIAHINEI
+29 KDAFRKSIAHINDT

-68 TSLRDHLCD
+68 TSLREHLCD
-77 MIKKNEELKKHVV
+77 MIKKDEELKEQVV

-216 LSRFFAYDLANFKK
+216 LPRFFAYDLANFKK

-252 TDAEKLKQDEWI
+252 TDAEKLKQDEWT

-287 LADSDWEEVLEQH
+287 LADSDWEKVLEQH

-315 HCGITDPNI
+315 HCGITDPDI

-338 LDICVE
+338 LDVCVE
-344 IWENDKGKEDF
+344 IWEKDKGKEDF

-386 YFDKEIFELIVSKF
+386 YFNREIFELMVSKF

-437 QNQLDV
+437 QNQLDA

-466 KTASRDNA
+466 KTASSA
-474 ILVREAFIHK
+474 QAALIQEAFAHK
-484 ENLNGEEKAIDW
+484 EKLEGVEKAIDW

-504 SERGV
+504 SECGM

-514 DMLLELLN
+514 DMLLGLLEK
-522 RDFNYKKA
+522 DLDYKKA
-530 DVLNN
+530 EILNI
-535 LGTSYYSLGNY
+535 LGVSYRD
-546 NKAIEYYKKAL
+546 I
-557 EIRIN
+557 
-562 TLDENHPDV
+562 
-571 ASSYNNLGA
+571 
-580 AYNGLGD
+580 
-587 YNKAIYFFEKAL
+587 
-599 EIKINT
+599 
-605 LGENHPNVA
+605 
-614 SSYNNLG
+614 
-621 AAYNDLG
+621 G

-644 INTLD
+644 INALG
-649 ENHSDLAT
+649 ENQPEL
-657 SYNNLGA
+657 YN
-664 AYNNLGDYNKAIE
+664 
-677 YYKKAL
+677 
-683 EIRINTLDENHPDL
+683 
-697 ATSYYNLGI
+697 NLGI

-711 EDYGKAIEYYKKALE
+711 GDYGKAIEY
-726 IRINTLDENHP
+726 
-737 DIASS
+737 
-742 YNNLGV
+742 
-748 VYNDLGDYNKAI
+748 
-760 EYHEKPLEIRINTL
+760 HEKALEIRINTL

-800 AIECHEKALEI
+800 AIEYHKK
-811 RINTQGK
+811 T
-818 NQNHRNII
+818 
-826 RSYVSLGGIYY
+826 
-837 GLGDYSKAIEYYEKA
+837 
-852 LEIRINTLDENHPD
+852 LEIRINTLGDDHLGV
-866 IVNSYYKLG
+866 VNSYNNLG
-875 AAYNGLGDYNKAIS
+875 VAYNS
-889 FLEKALEIRIN
+889 
-900 TPGESHPDIV
+900 
-910 NSYYKLGAACN
+910 
-921 GLGDY
+921 LGDY

-938 IEINTLGENHPDV
+938 IRINTPGENQNHRNIIR
-951 ADSYG
+951 SY
-956 VLGGIYYG
+956 VFLGKIYYG
-964 LGDYSKAIEYYE
+964 LGDYGKAIEYYE

-981 RINTLGRSHPDIA
+981 EINTLDENHPDIA

-1001 VVYNDLGDYCKAIEY
+1001 VVYNDLGDYGKAIEY

-1093 IREKLIS
+1093 IREKLTS

>member
-14 QKPRAERIFTDRVDS
+14 QKPRAERIFTDRIKP

-68 TSLRDHLCD
+68 TSLREHLCD
-77 MIKKNEELKKHVV
+77 MVKKDDSLKEQVV
-90 YSYIDFQTDFPKD
+90 YSYIDFQTDFSKN

-197 IKKELVELEN
+197 IKNELFKLEN

-216 LSRFFAYDLANFKK
+216 LPRFFAYDLANFKK
-230 ENPNKKVAI
+230 ENPNKKVSI

-276 VISGREKLIWE
+276 VINGREKLIWE

-315 HCGITDPNI
+315 HCGITDPDI

-338 LDICVE
+338 LDVCVE
-344 IWENDKGKEDF
+344 IWEKDKCKEDF
-355 KDIKQTEI
+355 RDIKQAEI

-379 ELLSIAS
+379 ELLSITS
-386 YFDKEIFELIVSKF
+386 YFNREIFELMVSKF

-437 QNQLDV
+437 QNQLNA

-466 KTASRDNA
+466 KTASSTQA
-474 ILVREAFIHK
+474 ALIQEAFAHK
-484 ENLNGEEKAIDW
+484 EKLEGVEKAIDW

-504 SERGV
+504 SECRM

-514 DMLLELLN
+514 DMLLGLL
-522 RDFNYKKA
+522 DKDLDYKKA
-530 DVLNN
+530 EILNI
-535 LGTSYYSLGNY
+535 LGVSYRD
-546 NKAIEYYKKAL
+546 I
-557 EIRIN
+557 
-562 TLDENHPDV
+562 
-571 ASSYNNLGA
+571 
-580 AYNGLGD
+580 
-587 YNKAIYFFEKAL
+587 
-599 EIKINT
+599 
-605 LGENHPNVA
+605 
-614 SSYNNLG
+614 
-621 AAYNDLG
+621 G

-644 INTLD
+644 INALG
-649 ENHSDLAT
+649 ENQPEL
-657 SYNNLGA
+657 YNNLGIS
-664 AYNNLGDYNKAIE
+664 YDGLGDYNKAIE
-677 YYKKAL
+677 HHEKAL
-683 EIRINTLDENHPDL
+683 EIRINTLGDDH
-697 ATSYYNLGI
+697 LGVV
-706 SYDGL
+706 
-711 EDYGKAIEYYKKALE
+711 
-726 IRINTLDENHP
+726 N
-737 DIASS
+737 S

-748 VYNDLGDYNKAI
+748 AYNSLGDYNKAI
-760 EYHEKPLEIRINTL
+760 EYHEKALEIRINTL

-800 AIECHEKALEI
+800 AIEYHEKALEI
-811 RINTQGK
+811 RINTLGENK
-818 NQNHRNII
+818 NHRNII
-826 RSYVSLGGIYY
+826 RSYVILGEIY
-837 GLGDYSKAIEYYEKA
+837 
-852 LEIRINTLDENHPD
+852 H
-866 IVNSYYKLG
+866 
-875 AAYNGLGDYNKAIS
+875 
-889 FLEKALEIRIN
+889 
-900 TPGESHPDIV
+900 
-910 NSYYKLGAACN
+910 

-938 IEINTLGENHPDV
+938 IRINTLGNDHLDV
-951 ADSYG
+951 ADSYD
-956 VLGGIYYG
+956 VLGEIYYG
-964 LGDYSKAIEYYE
+964 LEDYGKAIEYYE
-976 KALEI
+976 KVLEI
-981 RINTLGRSHPDIA
+981 RINTLGKSHPDIA

-1001 VVYNDLGDYCKAIEY
+1001 AAYNGLSDYNRAIEY
-1016 YEKAL
+1016 YKKAL

-1028 GENDPDITFYYSNI
+1028 GENDPDITFYYSNL
-1042 GESYHGLGD
+1042 GESYDSLGD
-1051 YGKAIEY
+1051 YGRAIEY

-1080 SNMEEAI
+1080 ANMKETI

-1093 IREKLIS
+1093 IREKLTSE